1 MLEDIN
7 GLEAA
12 GIDTYIG
19 GDNDG
24 SGYYFDYNDQNKI
37 VIKNTEDNPIVQLEN
52 GTGTKI
58 DPYLISSEED
68 WKKATSMISNTT
80 VSYTHLTLPTIA

>member
-1 MLEDIN
+1 MLNFLSSYKNYLLLNVKLNDEDVSNSTLEMLEDIN

-37 VIKNTEDNPIVQLEN
+37 VIKIYSLHNHMF
-52 GTGTKI
+52 
-58 DPYLISSEED
+58 
-68 WKKATSMISNTT
+68 W
-80 VSYTHLTLPTIA
+80 